1 MSSIRDLLAP
11 DVRRALAELV
21 AAQQPEVP
29 GDLSDDLPEHEG
41 DRADREGR
49 EQHGRRPAPPS
60 QESHLARHRPV
71 ERPHRKPRACFNV
84 KVMRH
89 ARERARERFPG
100 FKAAR
105 IVDEVHAALV
115 AGRVSPVKPS
125 GMIGGNFPYGL
136 YAWTEDGDRVYGIM
150 HGEDC
155 FAVHT
160 TMRRGVPE
168 SAVSDLGR
176 RAEPTRAS
184 ATSP

>member
-1 MSSIRDLLAP
+1 MSSIRDLLPP

-21 AAQQPEVP
+21 AAQQREVS
-29 GDLSDDLPEHEG
+29 GDLGDDLPEHEG
-41 DRADREGR
+41 DRADGEDR
-49 EQHGRRPAPPS
+49 EQHARHRPARPS
-60 QESHLARHRPV
+60 EQNHVARQRPV

-100 FKAAR
+100 FKAAG

-125 GMIGGNFPYGL
+125 GMIGGDFPYGL

-168 SAVSDLGR
+168 SAVSDLAR
-176 RAEPTRAS
+176 L
-184 ATSP
+184 

>member
-1 MSSIRDLLAP
+1 MAQIGQTYDERSADAEPMSSIKDLLP
-11 DVRRALAELV
+11 PEVCRALADLV
-21 AAQQPEVP
+21 AARQPAVS
-29 GDLSDDLPEHEG
+29 GDLGDDLHEHVGE
-41 DRADREGR
+41 RADGEGR

-60 QESHLARHRPV
+60 PQTHLARQRPI
-71 ERPHRKPRACFNV
+71 ERPHRKPRAGFNV

-105 IVDEVHAALV
+105 IVDEVLAALV
-115 AGRVSPVKPS
+115 ARRVSPVKPP
-125 GMIGGNFPYGL
+125 GMTGGNFPYGL

-160 TMRRGVPE
+160 TMRRGFSE
-168 SAVSDLGR
+168 
-176 RAEPTRAS
+176 
-184 ATSP
+184 